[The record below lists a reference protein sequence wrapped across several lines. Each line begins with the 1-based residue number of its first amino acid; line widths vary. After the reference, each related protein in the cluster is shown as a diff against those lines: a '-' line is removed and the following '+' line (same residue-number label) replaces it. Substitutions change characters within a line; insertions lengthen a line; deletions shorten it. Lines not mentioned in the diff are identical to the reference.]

1 MKAAL
6 LDACADFVFENPE
19 GLEQIGKNKLVPTE
33 VAGKAIL
40 VKNHDCFRQNNLENS
55 NTSIYNG
62 VTDMLRLNASMLA
75 STRMI
80 KVVDDMYNKAIN
92 IRE

>member
-1 MKAAL
+1 MSIMESMNIGSNALKAH
-6 LDACADFVFENPE
+6 
-19 GLEQIGKNKLVPTE
+19 G
-33 VAGKAIL
+33 
-40 VKNHDCFRQNNLENS
+40 
-55 NTSIYNG
+55 
-62 VTDMLRLNASMLA
+62 LRLNASMLA